1 MYKQSIRYLTKA
13 CHEDPQLSEAWLEI
27 GLCYEASGSLEE
39 GLHHVKK
46 ALSLNPDDL
55 EYLYIQTKLHRK
67 IGLFAEADLGYQK
80 LIEMGCDSPTIWMEY
95 ANLMRELNETKD
107 AISLLKQGI
116 QKNKNHA
123 ELLFRL
129 GAYLFLEG
137 QKDLAH
143 KYLQKAITIQP
154 DSKRNLFKHIPDLEK
169 NSSFKELLKIHE

>member
-1 MYKQSIRYLTKA
+1 M
-13 CHEDPQLSEAWLEI
+13 
-27 GLCYEASGSLEE
+27 
-39 GLHHVKK
+39 
-46 ALSLNPDDL
+46 
-55 EYLYIQTKLHRK
+55 
-67 IGLFAEADLGYQK
+67 
-80 LIEMGCDSPTIWMEY
+80 
-95 ANLMRELNETKD
+95 
-107 AISLLKQGI
+107 I

-154 DSKRNLFKHIPDLEK
+154 DSKRNLFKHIPDLER